1 MLARP
6 FPGLQLLK
14 ANYWWKK
21 YSVSAS
27 QFHFMSFLVF
37 LDVLAPFK
45 PWWNLPISSITNS
58 ATTTTL
64 SDGKF
69 VILVLAGNMKNNDDE
84 ECQWK
89 ELRLFSSHFSPLFWK
104 ALKMAGIEDFF
115 RKKNISKIQLNLNI
129 SSDFFYKK
137 IYFFMFI

>member
-14 ANYWWKK
+14 ANFWWKK

-45 PWWNLPISSITNS
+45 PWWNLPISSITNG
-58 ATTTTL
+58 ATRWLDLAFNLAIYNYETGPKSKNFAAEESSIFCQIQNKPTKNCFFFLIFAKVAKFRQNWSHWLHTVIFKSFLTSTL
-64 SDGKF
+64 EMT
-69 VILVLAGNMKNNDDE
+69 I
-84 ECQWK
+84 
-89 ELRLFSSHFSPLFWK
+89 
-104 ALKMAGIEDFF
+104 I
-115 RKKNISKIQLNLNI
+115 
-129 SSDFFYKK
+129 
-137 IYFFMFI
+137 